1 MHIINPYIN
10 FNGNTEEAF
19 LYYKS
24 VFGGEFLVLQRFKD
38 TQEAD
43 KISPDDKEKIMHVSL
58 PIGKGN
64 VLMGSDALE
73 SMGQKLVAGNNFYL
87 SVGTDS
93 KEETEKIFA
102 GLSADGVVTLALAD
116 TFWGSYFGMLIDKFG
131 VRWMVSCAEG
141 QSK

>member
-1 MHIINPYIN
+1 MHFINPYMN

-19 LYYKS
+19 MYYKS

-73 SMGQKLVAGNNFYL
+73 SMGQKLVVGNNFYL
-87 SVGTDS
+87 SVETDS
-93 KEETEKIFA
+93 KEETKKIFKD
-102 GLSADGVVTLALAD
+102 LSAGGVVTMPLAD
-116 TFWGSYFGMLIDKFG
+116 TFWGAYFGMLIDKFG

-141 QSK
+141 QPK